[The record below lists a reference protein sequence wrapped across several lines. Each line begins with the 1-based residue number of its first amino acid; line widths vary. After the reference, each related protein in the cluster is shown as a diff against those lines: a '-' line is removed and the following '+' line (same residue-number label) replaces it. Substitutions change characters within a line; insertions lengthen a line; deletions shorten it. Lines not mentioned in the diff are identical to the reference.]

1 MSLFD
6 LLKPLKPSS
15 PAPVSESSRRSEG
28 PFRSTRGECY
38 ASAPEAVL
46 KGLAPDGGL
55 YVDPGIGS
63 GGFDVRG
70 CLALDPLGQ
79 AEKILSRLLPG
90 FEDMGELVRRAYE
103 GRFASPALTPLV
115 PVGDDYVLEL
125 FHGPTAAFKD
135 VALCM
140 LPQLM
145 TAARGLTGT
154 AEKTVIL
161 TATSGDTGKAA
172 LEGFHDVPGTG
183 IIVFFPHRGVSSVQE
198 AQMLTQV
205 GSNVA
210 VCAVRGNF
218 DDCQSAVKQVF
229 SNPPSVPGVS
239 LSSANS
245 INIGRLAPQ
254 VVYYFLAYAA
264 LMKEGR
270 ISFGDRVDYVV
281 PTGNFGDILAG
292 WYSSQLGLP
301 VGKLVCASNANRVL
315 TDFLTT
321 GVYDRRRTFYKTN
334 SPSMDILVSSNL
346 ERLLYYAEGGD
357 TEAVRNNMLRL
368 QNSGYYKISAGTLGF
383 IRQSF
388 AAYSCDE
395 SETLAQI
402 SRCFRATGYLPDTH
416 TAVALNAAARYKAD
430 RQKESGGSEAPV
442 VVLSTASPFKFPEA
456 VLHALGETPE
466 GDAFAQMEQL
476 ARVSG
481 ISAPASLSGL
491 QGMARLH
498 SDVIDRSEIPDY
510 VRRKLGEV

>member
-1 MSLFD
+1 MSLFERF
-6 LLKPLKPSS
+6 KVKKSASS
-15 PAPVSESSRRSEG
+15 EEPYSPEG
-28 PFRSTRGECY
+28 PFRSTRGNCF
-38 ASAPEAVL
+38 ATAPEAVL

-55 YVDPGIGS
+55 YVDPDIGK
-63 GGFDVRG
+63 GGFDVQG
-70 CLALDPLGQ
+70 CLALDPFGQ

-90 FEDMGELVRRAYE
+90 FDHMDELVAGAYD
-103 GRFASPALTPLV
+103 GRFASSALTPLV
-115 PVGDDYVLEL
+115 PVGEDWVLEL

-154 AEKTVIL
+154 EEKTVIL

-183 IIVFFPHRGVSSVQE
+183 IIVFFPHGGVSSVQE

-205 GSNVA
+205 GANVA

-229 SNPPSVPGVS
+229 SDPPSVAGVS

-254 VVYYFLAYAA
+254 VVYYFLAYAE
-264 LMKEGR
+264 LMKRGR
-270 ISFGDRVDYVV
+270 ISFGERVDYVV

-292 WYSSQLGLP
+292 WYAKQLGLP
-301 VGKLVCASNANRVL
+301 VGRLVCASNANRVL

-321 GVYDRRRTFYKTN
+321 GVYDRRREFFKTN

-346 ERLLYYAEGGD
+346 ERLLYYAAGGD
-357 TEAVRNNMLRL
+357 TQAVKNDMLRL
-368 QNSGYYKISAGTLGF
+368 QNSGYYKIPAGALDYIRKDFSAF
-383 IRQSF
+383 C
-388 AAYSCDE
+388 CDE
-395 SETLAQI
+395 KQTLLEI
-402 SRCFRATGYLPDTH
+402 RRCFEATGYLPDTH
-416 TAVALNAAARYKAD
+416 TAVALHAAGQYK
-430 RQKESGGSEAPV
+430 KERSSGAPV

-456 VLHALGETPE
+456 VLRALGETPE

-476 ARVSG
+476 SRVSG
-481 ISAPASLSGL
+481 IDAPASLSGL
-491 QGMARLH
+491 RGKEILH
-498 SDVIDRSEIPDY
+498 RDVIDRAEISDY
-510 VRRKLGEV
+510 VRRKLSEV